1 METWDATVTPSPSDT
16 TDAGRRVLERTPETT
31 GSLGI
36 AISEAVERAASEDTT
51 RYALGSVLNHVLLHQ
66 TVIGQETLKQLELFG
81 ADYPDVVVG
90 CTGGGSNFGG
100 FAFPFLG
107 DNPHEQPRS
116 RFVAVEPTA
125 TPTLTR
131 GRYTYDYGDTAGL
144 TPLVKMHTLG
154 HDFVPP
160 PIHSGGLRYHG
171 MSPQIS
177 ALVEAGIIEA
187 RSAGQ
192 LAIFKSNHE
201 FAKAEGILPAPEA
214 GHAVWGAEQ
223 EALAAKE
230 AGEPRTIVFNL
241 CGHGN
246 FDLSAYDDY
255 LNGRLEDYEM
265 DDREMDAALDTVP
278 AMD

>member
-1 METWDATVTPSPSDT
+1 
-16 TDAGRRVLERTPETT
+16 
-31 GSLGI
+31 
-36 AISEAVERAASEDTT
+36 
-51 RYALGSVLNHVLLHQ
+51 
-66 TVIGQETLKQLELFG
+66 
-81 ADYPDVVVG
+81 
-90 CTGGGSNFGG
+90 
-100 FAFPFLG
+100 
-107 DNPHEQPRS
+107 
-116 RFVAVEPTA
+116 
-125 TPTLTR
+125 
-131 GRYTYDYGDTAGL
+131 
-144 TPLVKMHTLG
+144 
-154 HDFVPP
+154 
-160 PIHSGGLRYHG
+160 

-192 LAIFKSNHE
+192 LAIFKSNQE

-230 AGEPRTIVFNL
+230 AGEARTIVFNL

-265 DDREMDAALDTVP
+265 DDREMDAALEAVP
-278 AMD
+278 AVD